1 MELVFVVLILQHQQ
15 DKNQFEPIRSAPGL
29 SSDPP
34 RHMLYRRGDGD
45 DREDMS
51 NRS

>member
-15 DKNQFEPIRSAPGL
+15 DKNQFEPIRSVPGL

-34 RHMLYRRGDGD
+34 RHRKYRGDGD
-45 DREDMS
+45 DRKDRP